1 MTENDTG
8 LDELLKA
15 IDSLDSWQLEEAAKQ
30 VVQRLSG
37 DALMRHRGWCFDEEP
52 ARRER
57 ERAIQEGAAHAV
69 QRLREQGALA
79 SPEDAQVPATM
90 RTGGIGAVSQAVES
104 VPFLPGERVL
114 WKGRIL
120 EKTALTDLP
129 NDFADRTVWLDVTPP
144 KTTTVAGSVGD
155 VPATGN
161 RPRPGA
167 AATH

>member
-1 MTENDTG
+1 MVENDTG
-8 LDELLKA
+8 LGELLKA
-15 IDSLDSWQLEEAAKQ
+15 IDSLDSWQLEDVAKQ
-30 VVQRLSG
+30 VVQRLSD

-79 SPEDAQVPATM
+79 TPEDATIPATM
-90 RTGGIGAVSQAVES
+90 RTDGIGAVSQAVAT

-114 WKGRIL
+114 WKGHIL
-120 EKTALTDLP
+120 QKAALTDLP
-129 NDFADRTVWLDVTPP
+129 NDFTDRTVWLDVTPQKP
-144 KTTTVAGSVGD
+144 TTAAGTGD
-155 VPATGN
+155 APATGD

>member
-8 LDELLKA
+8 LEQFAKVL
-15 IDSLDSWQLEEAAKQ
+15 DSLDSWQLEDAAKQ
-30 VVQRLSG
+30 VVQRLSYE
-37 DALMRHRGWCFDEEP
+37 ALMRHRGWCFDEEP

-79 SPEDAQVPATM
+79 QPEDAKIPATM
-90 RTGGIGAVSQAVES
+90 RTDGIGAVSQAVED

-114 WKGRIL
+114 WKGHIL
-120 EKTALTDLP
+120 QKAALTDLP
-129 NDFADRTVWLDVTPP
+129 NDFTDRTVWLDVTPP
-144 KTTTVAGSVGD
+144 KTTIAATSAGD
-155 VPATGN
+155 APATGD

>member
-1 MTENDTG
+1 MAENDTG
-8 LDELLKA
+8 LGELFKA

-30 VVQRLSG
+30 VVRRLSD

-79 SPEDAQVPATM
+79 TPEDAKIPATM
-90 RTGGIGAVSQAVES
+90 RTDGLGAVSQAVED

-114 WKGRIL
+114 WKGP
-120 EKTALTDLP
+120 LTDLP

-144 KTTTVAGSVGD
+144 KTTIAATSAGEA
-155 VPATGN
+155 PATGD

>member
-1 MTENDTG
+1 MTEPETSLG
-8 LDELLKA
+8 QFAKA
-15 IDSLDSWQLEEAAKQ
+15 IDDLDSWQLEEAAKQ
-30 VVQRLSG
+30 VVQRLS
-37 DALMRHRGWCFDEEP
+37 DAALMRHRGWCFDEEP

-79 SPEDAQVPATM
+79 TPEDAKIPATM
-90 RTGGIGAVSQAVES
+90 RTDGIGAVSQAVED

-114 WKGRIL
+114 WKGHIL
-120 EKTALTDLP
+120 QKAALTDLP
-129 NDFADRTVWLDVTPP
+129 NDFADRTVWLDVTPQKP
-144 KTTTVAGSVGD
+144 ITAAATAGD
-155 VPATGN
+155 APATGD

>member
-1 MTENDTG
+1 MTEPETS

-30 VVQRLSG
+30 VVQRLS
-37 DALMRHRGWCFDEEP
+37 DAALMRHRGWCFDEEP

-79 SPEDAQVPATM
+79 QPEDAKIPATM
-90 RTGGIGAVSQAVES
+90 RTDGIGAVSQAVES

-114 WKGRIL
+114 WKGHIL
-120 EKTALTDLP
+120 QKTALTDLP
-129 NDFADRTVWLDVTPP
+129 NDFSDRTVWLDVTPQKP
-144 KTTTVAGSVGD
+144 TTAATSAGDG
-155 VPATGN
+155 PATGD

>member
-1 MTENDTG
+1 MAENDTG
-8 LDELLKA
+8 LGELLKA
-15 IDSLDSWQLEEAAKQ
+15 IDDLDTWQLEEAAKQ
-30 VVQRLSG
+30 VVQRLS
-37 DALMRHRGWCFDEEP
+37 DEALRRHRGWCFDEEP
-52 ARRER
+52 ARRDR
-57 ERAIQEGAAHAV
+57 ERAIEEGAAHAV

-79 SPEDAQVPATM
+79 TPEDAKIPATM
-90 RTGGIGAVSQAVES
+90 RADGLGAVSQAVED

-120 EKTALTDLP
+120 QKAALTDLP

-144 KTTTVAGSVGD
+144 KTTIAATSAGEA
-155 VPATGN
+155 PATGD

>member
-1 MTENDTG
+1 MTEPETRLG
-8 LDELLKA
+8 QFAKA
-15 IDSLDSWQLEEAAKQ
+15 IDDLDAWQLEEAAKQ
-30 VVQRLSG
+30 VVQRLSYA
-37 DALMRHRGWCFDEEP
+37 ALMRHRGWCFDEEP

-79 SPEDAQVPATM
+79 TPEDAKLPATM
-90 RTGGIGAVSQAVES
+90 RTDGIGAVSQAVED

-114 WKGRIL
+114 WKGHIL
-120 EKTALTDLP
+120 QKTALTDLP
-129 NDFADRTVWLDVTPP
+129 NDFADRTVWLDVTPQ
-144 KTTTVAGSVGD
+144 KTTIAATSAGEA
-155 VPATGN
+155 PATGD

>member
-1 MTENDTG
+1 MAENDTG
-8 LDELLKA
+8 LGELLKA
-15 IDSLDSWQLEEAAKQ
+15 IDDLDTWQLEEAAKQ
-30 VVQRLSG
+30 VVQRLS
-37 DALMRHRGWCFDEEP
+37 DEALRRHRGWCFDEEP

-57 ERAIQEGAAHAV
+57 ERAIEEGAAHAV

-79 SPEDAQVPATM
+79 TPEDAKIPATM
-90 RTGGIGAVSQAVES
+90 RADGLGAVSQAVED

-120 EKTALTDLP
+120 QKAALTDLP
-129 NDFADRTVWLDVTPP
+129 NDFADRTVWLDVTPQKP
-144 KTTTVAGSVGD
+144 ITAAATAGD
-155 VPATGN
+155 APATGD

>member
-1 MTENDTG
+1 MAENDTG
-8 LDELLKA
+8 LGELLKA
-15 IDSLDSWQLEEAAKQ
+15 IDDLDTWQLEDAAKQ
-30 VVQRLSG
+30 VVRRLSD

-79 SPEDAQVPATM
+79 TPEDAKVPATM
-90 RTGGIGAVSQAVES
+90 RTDGIGAVSQAVAA

-120 EKTALTDLP
+120 QKTALTDLP
-129 NDFADRTVWLDVTPP
+129 NDFADRTVWLDVTPQNP
-144 KTTTVAGSVGD
+144 TVAAATAD
-155 VPATGN
+155 DAPATGD